1 MTEPGNETAAD
12 TTGRARLRASNADR
26 DQAIDALK
34 VAFVQGRLDK
44 DEFDARVGQ
53 AFTSR
58 TYAELAAVTVG
69 IPAGPTAAPAPHAPA
84 RPQGRATVRTS
95 IKTGACAIAAAT
107 TLVAATLG
115 LPWPGIA
122 LMIVA
127 ALVFGVI
134 VAGVV
139 ALPIAGVLMLESRRR
154 KRSGGQLPP
163 RSASGAGGPTSRR
176 PASGAW
182 AEQLPQADH
191 RQQHTAEAAPND
203 RGGSQPS
210 RSGQPDG
217 RRPRGRRYAIGYAGH

>member
-1 MTEPGNETAAD
+1 MTEPGNETAAGA
-12 TTGRARLRASNADR
+12 TGRARLRASHADR

-69 IPAGPTAAPAPHAPA
+69 IPAGPAAPAPHAAA

-95 IKTGACAIAAAT
+95 IKTGACAIAVAT
-107 TLVAATLG
+107 TLAAAILG

-163 RSASGAGGPTSRR
+163 RSASGAGGQASRR
-176 PASGAW
+176 PASGAS

-191 RQQHTAEAAPND
+191 RQHYTAEGAPND

-210 RSGQPDG
+210 RSGRPDD
-217 RRPRGRRYAIGYAGH
+217 RRPRGRRYAIGYAGR